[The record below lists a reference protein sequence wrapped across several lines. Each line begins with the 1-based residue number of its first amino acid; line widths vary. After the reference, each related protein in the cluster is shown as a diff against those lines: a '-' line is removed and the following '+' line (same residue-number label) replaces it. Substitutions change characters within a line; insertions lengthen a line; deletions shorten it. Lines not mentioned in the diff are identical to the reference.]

1 MFLCVVESMHL
12 RDFGVICM
20 YGCVSDSHPSRL
32 APKRSCGVL
41 QVQDDT

>member
-20 YGCVSDSHPSRL
+20 YATRLGWPRNALVAYFRFVSPIPVS
-32 APKRSCGVL
+32 V
-41 QVQDDT
+41 

>member
-20 YGCVSDSHPSRL
+20 YPTGRGGPLNALVAYFRFVSPIPVS
-32 APKRSCGVL
+32 V
-41 QVQDDT
+41 